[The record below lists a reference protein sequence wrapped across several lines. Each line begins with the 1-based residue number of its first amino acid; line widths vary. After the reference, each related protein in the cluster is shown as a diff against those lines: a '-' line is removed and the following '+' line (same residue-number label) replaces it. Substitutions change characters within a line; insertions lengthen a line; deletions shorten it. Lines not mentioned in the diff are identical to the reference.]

1 MVAAHFPA
9 LAIARMVGSSQHVA
23 HRLVRWIRSK
33 KAPLEAFDLPRK
45 VRRIE
50 SNFRGAAFQSDAL
63 SHGGNALVTRCK
75 SAEHALS
82 VCIVSQPKI
91 LFQRGSCDR

>member
-1 MVAAHFPA
+1 MLN
-9 LAIARMVGSSQHVA
+9 LA
-23 HRLVRWIRSK
+23 
-33 KAPLEAFDLPRK
+33 RK

-63 SHGGNALVTRCK
+63 SQGGNALATRCK
-75 SAEHALS
+75 RAEHALN

-91 LFQRGSCDR
+91 LLQRGSRDR